1 MKILLTILALC
12 FPALA
17 FGQYT
22 SVSALLQDVN
32 GTKYQNCS
40 FNAIFVGESSNP
52 GPYLISGSTFQKSI
66 DGIRCDS
73 FGNLSLRIA
82 SNSAVSPSPSQWQ
95 FNFCD
100 QTGKY
105 CGQTLIT
112 ISGSSQDVS
121 SQLTAAAPILP
132 INASGYNRVQD
143 EGVNIAQRSIL
154 NFIGPLISCAD
165 NSGASSTDC
174 TILSAYTTIRDEGTP
189 LTQRSVI
196 NFTGAGV
203 TCSDSGGITG
213 CDIPGGIS
221 QAYTTIQDEGTPLTQ
236 RSTANFTGAGI
247 TCSDSGGVTTCN
259 VPGGGISGLTSG
271 IFPIATGAT
280 TIGNSKLSDVSSLG
294 IKYDLGSPGFWQL
307 TTNNITWHPA
317 NLNDIILEA
326 TSTNAGF
333 NLGGF
338 KIKGASTTGSACGG
352 HIQLIPGDS
361 NSAGNNS
368 TITADGGCSNGV
380 GAIGASITLTAGSTA
395 VNNGGGDINLNPGT
409 GVFSNGSVKVTQ
421 SLTISGGTPI
431 KKILSATASLDFGN
445 LAAIGCE
452 DLTITVTG
460 AALGDTV
467 SIGVPN
473 GSVPGS
479 TAQFSG
485 WVSSA
490 NTVTVRYC
498 DLIGGDPASGTFRA
512 TVTQF

>member
-1 MKILLTILALC
+1 MKTLAKLLFSVATLASW
-12 FPALA
+12 AV
-17 FGQYT
+17 GQGGQVKDQAIYGGGVPNAT
-22 SVSALLQDVN
+22 VRVCSWSA
-32 GTKYQNCS
+32 
-40 FNAIFVGESSNP
+40 
-52 GPYLISGSTFQKSI
+52 
-66 DGIRCDS
+66 
-73 FGNLSLRIA
+73 
-82 SNSAVSPSPSQWQ
+82 SPSVPCTPTVTIYSDRDLAAGHAIQNPTTSDSAGNYIFYIAPGLYTVQVSSSITATLSQSVMVPLAPDTSGLIPTSLLGTGTADSTTFLRGDRTWQ
-95 FNFCD
+95 
-100 QTGKY
+100 
-105 CGQTLIT
+105 T
-112 ISGSSQDVS
+112 ISF
-121 SQLTAAAPILP
+121 P
-132 INASGYNRVQD
+132 
-143 EGVNIAQRSIL
+143 
-154 NFIGPLISCAD
+154 
-165 NSGASSTDC
+165 
-174 TILSAYTTIRDEGTP
+174 SAYTT
-189 LTQRSVI
+189 V
-196 NFTGAGV
+196 
-203 TCSDSGGITG
+203 
-213 CDIPGGIS
+213 
-221 QAYTTIQDEGTPLTQ
+221 QDEGTPLTQ
-236 RSTANFTGAGI
+236 RSTINYTGAGI
-247 TCSDSGGVTTCN
+247 TCSDSGGVTTCA

-280 TIGNSKLSDVSSLG
+280 TLGNSKLSDVSSLG

-317 NLNDIILEA
+317 NLNDLVLEV
-326 TSTNAGF
+326 TSTNPGF
-333 NLGGF
+333 NLGGV

-352 HIQLIPGDS
+352 HIQLLPGDS

-368 TITADGGCSNGV
+368 TITADGGCSNGI

-431 KKILSATASLDFGN
+431 KKVLSATASLDFGN
-445 LAAIGCE
+445 LVAIGCE

-473 GSVPGS
+473 GSVPGT

-490 NTVTVRYC
+490 NTVTIRYC